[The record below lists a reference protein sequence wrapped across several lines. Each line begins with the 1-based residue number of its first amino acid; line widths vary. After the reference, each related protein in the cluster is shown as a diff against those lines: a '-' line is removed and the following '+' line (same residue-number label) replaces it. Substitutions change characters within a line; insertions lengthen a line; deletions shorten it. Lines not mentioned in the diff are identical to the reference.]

1 MAFAKSKLP
10 IKKAPLPAKKIT
22 SAQPLTEEEKYWE
35 QVTQQA
41 RSLIQGQLTD
51 VLPAKLELSTEA
63 ETYQLAVNEIKAYY
77 ESEEY
82 EEEVLPAVN
91 QVAQEVA
98 YEFLVKMI
106 KDLVYYLSS
115 WEQYETSHF
124 TLPE

>member
-1 MAFAKSKLP
+1 MTFAKTKLP
-10 IKKAPLPAKKIT
+10 IKKASPIAKKP
-22 SAQPLTEEEKYWE
+22 APAPLTEEEKYWE
-35 QVTQQA
+35 QVVQQA
-41 RSLIQGQLTD
+41 RSLIQEQLTD

-63 ETYQLAVNEIKAYY
+63 ETYQLAINEIKSYY

-82 EEEVLPAVN
+82 EEEVLPEVN

-98 YEFLVKMI
+98 YEFLVKMV